1 MSFTSLPAEIVLLI
15 LDYVNS
21 PATIRDFCLL
31 SAKFRAIAQPLLYRE
46 ITLNPEDLPL
56 SPLLLCRTITISPL
70 IASQVRSL
78 EIDTEQSSDLNATE
92 FTERRELSKHDTRL
106 LKCEAQKLN
115 LNSIK
120 LFNSTFWAT
129 DSIILPLLLISRF
142 PNLRELVI
150 NLDPAGLALLTSL
163 AQARNADNTRQS
175 LACLG
180 SFRTLHLGCFRDLNG
195 NGIEIE
201 NITLLLSFL
210 RLSKIQISNYDSIPH
225 DSIPYPTIDAA
236 PDVLLG
242 SLSVSTIS
250 LDRSSIST
258 ADMGTLVNS
267 CKELDSLYYGQ
278 CDSQA
283 IQLNPEQLYSQL
295 LFQRDSL
302 RVLQLSYE
310 ADSLGTGPSPA
321 FTPPHF
327 GSLLGLDH
335 LESLTI
341 DQIYLDA
348 APEFPPSLTRL
359 SIQNCQTP
367 IAGLLIY
374 LANLASTGLF
384 PNLKNVFL
392 HSDDIYPGRMLD
404 LPRRGATDVL
414 FYEACRMLLGIFK
427 GTEVTLRLNKD
438 LLGITD
444 RGYADAFEFGLPG
457 VFWPFVY
464 ML

>member
-1 MSFTSLPAEIVLLI
+1 MSLTSLPAEIVLLI
-15 LDYVNS
+15 LDYVES
-21 PATIRDFCLL
+21 PETLRNFCLL

-46 ITLNPEDLPL
+46 ITFEQEDLPL
-56 SPLLLCRTITISPL
+56 SLLLLCRTITTRPV
-70 IASQVRSL
+70 IASHVRSL
-78 EIDTEQSSDLNATE
+78 DIDTEQSSDLDATE
-92 FTERRELSKHDTRL
+92 FTERRELSRHDTRL

-115 LNSIK
+115 INNIE
-120 LFNSTFWAT
+120 LFDSVSWAT

-163 AQARNADNTRQS
+163 AQSRNADNTRQS

-180 SFRTLHLGCFRDLNG
+180 SLRTLHLGCFRDLNG

-210 RLSKIQISNYDSIPH
+210 HLIKIQISNYDSIPH
-225 DSIPYPTIDAA
+225 DNIPCAPIDAS
-236 PDVLLG
+236 PGVPLG
-242 SLSVSTIS
+242 PLFVSTIS
-250 LDRSSIST
+250 LDRSSINT
-258 ADMGTLVNS
+258 TDMGTLVNS
-267 CKELDSLYYGQ
+267 CKELDSLYYRQ

-283 IQLNPEQLYSQL
+283 VQLSPEQLYSRL

-310 ADSLGTGPSPA
+310 DDSLGTGPSPA

-359 SIQNCQTP
+359 AIQNCQTP
-367 IAGLLIY
+367 IAGLLVY

-384 PNLKNVFL
+384 PHLKNVFL
-392 HSDDIYPGRMLD
+392 HSDNIYPGRMLD

-414 FYEACRMLLGIFK
+414 FHEACRMLLKIFD
-427 GTEVTLRLNKD
+427 GTDVTLRLNKD
-438 LLGITD
+438 LLGITV

-457 VFWPFVY
+457 VFWPFIQ

>member
-1 MSFTSLPAEIVLLI
+1 MSLITLPAEIVLLI
-15 LDYVNS
+15 LDYVDS
-21 PATIRDFCLL
+21 PEALRNFCLL

-46 ITLNPEDLPL
+46 ITLNPKDLPL
-56 SPLLLCRTITISPL
+56 SLLLLCRTITTSPL

-78 EIDTEQSSDLNATE
+78 EVDTEQSSDLDATG

-115 LNSIK
+115 LNSIEQ
-120 LFNSTFWAT
+120 FNSTSWAT

-150 NLDPAGLALLTSL
+150 NLDPAGLSLLTSL

-180 SFRTLHLGCFRDLNG
+180 SFRTLHLGCFRDAHG
-195 NGIEIE
+195 NGIDIR

-210 RLSKIQISNYDSIPH
+210 RLSKIQISNYDSMPH
-225 DSIPYPTIDAA
+225 DNVPLAPIDAA
-236 PDVLLG
+236 PDVPPR

-250 LDRSSIST
+250 LDRSSINT
-258 ADMGTLVNS
+258 TDMGTLVNS
-267 CKELDSLYYGQ
+267 CKELDSLNYGQ

-310 ADSLGTGPSPA
+310 DDSLGTGPSPA
-321 FTPPHF
+321 FTPSHF

-348 APEFPPSLTRL
+348 APEFPSSLSRL
-359 SIQNCQTP
+359 SIQNCQSP
-367 IAGLLIY
+367 IAGLLTY
-374 LANLASTGLF
+374 LANLASTGFF

-392 HSDDIYPGRMLD
+392 HSDNIYPGRMLD

-414 FYEACRMLLGIFK
+414 FHEACRMLLGIFN
-427 GTEVTLRLNKD
+427 GTGVALRLNKD

-457 VFWPFVY
+457 VFWPFIY

>member
-1 MSFTSLPAEIVLLI
+1 MSLTTLPAEILLLI
-15 LDYVNS
+15 LDCIDLPETLRN
-21 PATIRDFCLL
+21 FCLL
-31 SAKFRAIAQPLLYRE
+31 SARFRAIAQPLLYRE
-46 ITLNPEDLPL
+46 ITLAPEDLSL
-56 SPLLLCRTITISPL
+56 SLLLLCRTITTCPL

-78 EIDTEQSSDLNATE
+78 DIDTEQPIDLDE
-92 FTERRELSKHDTRL
+92 TERPERRGLSKHDTRF

-115 LNSIK
+115 IGSIE
-120 LFNSTFWAT
+120 LFDSVSWAT
-129 DSIILPLLLISRF
+129 DSIILSLLLISRS
-142 PNLRELVI
+142 PNLRELFI
-150 NLDPAGLALLTSL
+150 NLDPAGLSLLTSL
-163 AQARNADNTRQS
+163 AQARTADNLS
-175 LACLG
+175 
-180 SFRTLHLGCFRDLNG
+180 CFRDLHG
-195 NGIEIE
+195 NGIDIR

-210 RLSKIQISNYDSIPH
+210 HLSKIQISHYDSTCGL
-225 DSIPYPTIDAA
+225 DETDACNPVQTA
-236 PDVLLG
+236 PDVPLG
-242 SLSVSTIS
+242 SLSVSAIS
-250 LDRSSIST
+250 LHRSSINTS
-258 ADMGTLVNS
+258 DMGTLVNS

-278 CDSQA
+278 CNSQA
-283 IQLNPEQLYSQL
+283 IHLNPEQLHSQL

-310 ADSLGTGPSPA
+310 DDSLGTGPSPA

-341 DQIYLDA
+341 DQIYLNA

-367 IAGLLIY
+367 IGGLMIY
-374 LANLASTGLF
+374 LANLASTGRF

-414 FYEACRMLLGIFK
+414 FHEACRGLLGIFN
-427 GTEVTLRLNKD
+427 GTNVTLRLNKD
-438 LLGITD
+438 LLRGTV

-457 VFWPFVY
+457 VYWPFVY